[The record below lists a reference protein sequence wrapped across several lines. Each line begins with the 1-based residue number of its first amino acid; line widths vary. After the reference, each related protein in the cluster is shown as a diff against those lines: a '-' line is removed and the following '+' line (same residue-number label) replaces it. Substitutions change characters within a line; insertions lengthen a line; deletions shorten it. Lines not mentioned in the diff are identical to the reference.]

1 MLHIPQVWQRLP
13 RLGGGWGGWGV
24 VPVFLNSLM
33 SAGVMGLYDLPLR
46 ILAMLSPSVMYSSG
60 SGRLGGDTLR
70 SCSGQQHPACPAE
83 AVRGCAAKA
92 VPACTVVPPLHP
104 MEA

>member
-1 MLHIPQVWQRLP
+1 MGSGHFTGVAKVRPAWGCV
-13 RLGGGWGGWGV
+13 GGCGM

-83 AVRGCAAKA
+83 AVRSHAERQCLAALLL
-92 VPACTVVPPLHP
+92 PPRSP
-104 MEA
+104 